1 MTSKAKL
8 ISLRDLDTYYYEEP
22 KSNRTAERVIEA
34 ENSKKSRIISLVAEE
49 TELGRFIL
57 IEKFRYFA
65 ALKKTKSD
73 LRVPCLVYPGTSDKE
88 RLLHILK
95 VCIPLEKNTNWLFY
109 NKHVVMLLEDH
120 NMPID
125 EIAELVNCDMSK
137 IKNYTLDKSIPSHIR
152 ERAVEM
158 KARTVVQNISSSTVI
173 PGEMKIILYE
183 KSILNKD
190 HIHRLTSEKLKM
202 IKMLCDKGLP
212 FFLLYDA
219 HELEKLINELLA
231 TNFNLEDHMK
241 SLMSSYMKSNSN
253 KFFQLL

>member
-8 ISLRDLDTYYYEEP
+8 ISLRDLDTYYHEEP

-49 TELGRFIL
+49 TGAGQVIL
-57 IEKFRYFA
+57 IEKFKYFA

-73 LRVPCLVYPGTSDKE
+73 LRVPCLVYPGRSDKE
-88 RLLHILK
+88 RILHILK
-95 VCIPLEKNTNWLFY
+95 VSIPLEKNTSWLFY

-120 NMPID
+120 NMSID
-125 EIAELVNCDMSK
+125 EIAGLVNCDISK
-137 IKNYTLDKSIPSHIR
+137 IKNYTLDESIPSNIR
-152 ERAVEM
+152 EIAVEM
-158 KARTVVQNISSSTVI
+158 KARTVVQNICSSTVI
-173 PGEMKIILYE
+173 PEEMKIILYE
-183 KSILNKD
+183 KSVLNKD
-190 HIHRLTSEKLKM
+190 HIHRLTSEKLKS
-202 IKMLCDKGLP
+202 IKMLCATVLP

-219 HELEKLINELLA
+219 HELEQLIDELLA

-253 KFFQLL
+253 KFFQPL